1 MSKDTKAII
10 LIIID
15 QIIFVIWGVVTH
27 DFLGSLW
34 YWIIGALLA
43 FFSELLVQQI
53 KKLLPQ
59 KGKNLAFFE
68 FKPLMICLIT
78 RYIGW
83 LVFEMRF

>member
-15 QIIFVIWGVVTH
+15 QIIFVIWGVTTH
-27 DFLGSLW
+27 DLFGSLW

-43 FFSELLVQQI
+43 FFSELLVQQV
-53 KKLLPQ
+53 KKLSPQ
-59 KGKNLAFFE
+59 KGNILAFFE

-78 RYIGW
+78 RYIGSLIW
-83 LVFEMRF
+83 